1 MTELSGSQPA
11 SMSEILTVD
20 FLLQHPSLLSRFAR
34 QGASSLPSAAEP
46 SIAEMESSE
55 EAFLRWKRSVV
66 EQIAAPML
74 GRLIARG
81 LVARSPTGELF
92 LQPRG
97 RKVVEALRA
106 SLRSSEATRLRAV
119 SERVDMNRPQARE
132 WLQAALAEEPS

>member
-1 MTELSGSQPA
+1 
-11 SMSEILTVD
+11 
-20 FLLQHPSLLSRFAR
+20 
-34 QGASSLPSAAEP
+34 
-46 SIAEMESSE
+46 MESSE

-81 LVARSPTGELF
+81 LLARSSTGELS

-97 RKVVEALRA
+97 QNVVETLRA
-106 SLRSSEATRLRAV
+106 GLRSSEATRLRAV
-119 SERVDMNRPQARE
+119 SEQVDKNRPQARQ

>member
-1 MTELSGSQPA
+1 
-11 SMSEILTVD
+11 
-20 FLLQHPSLLSRFAR
+20 
-34 QGASSLPSAAEP
+34 
-46 SIAEMESSE
+46 MESSE

-81 LVARSPTGELF
+81 LVARSPVGELS

-97 RKVVEALRA
+97 RKVVEALQA
-106 SLRSSEATRLRAV
+106 GLRSSEATRLRAV
-119 SERVDMNRPQARE
+119 SERVDLNRPQARE